1 MAKYILKRLGY
12 LLLVALILTFLMFSI
27 YNLIPNDRAGAQA
40 KEFLKANKNAA
51 QMYTYEELREEYSKQ
66 MGTDGN
72 LIQRYLR
79 WMGLYP
85 FTPVHEGDP
94 VKFDGLLQ
102 GNLGYSYKEARDV
115 IDVLRE
121 PMKNTIFINIFAT
134 ILALG
139 ITIPLGIFCAV
150 K

>member
-79 WMGLYP
+79 WMGDRKS
-85 FTPVHEGDP
+85 V
-94 VKFDGLLQ
+94 V
-102 GNLGYSYKEARDV
+102 
-115 IDVLRE
+115 
-121 PMKNTIFINIFAT
+121 
-134 ILALG
+134 
-139 ITIPLGIFCAV
+139 
-150 K
+150 